1 MESSNFNQLSVYNYA
16 KDMIDVVRD
25 QIKDELHNQSIEIKE
40 INRIVNE
47 LNLRYDKNCENLK
60 HVIDTINKH
69 QNDIQKLND
78 NLNTLCLEIR
88 DIKTKT
94 TTLVWVW
101 KVLTSF
107 PAKFTAAVGAAS
119 GIIYYILNYFKI

>member
-60 HVIDTINKH
+60 YVIDTINKH

-78 NLNTLCLEIR
+78 NLNALCLEIR

-107 PAKFTAAVGAAS
+107 PAKFAAAVGAAS